1 MDYARRCQNIANGYY
16 NQGLEKAKIRDLTGA
31 AECLKKSLHF
41 NKYQTDSRNLLG
53 LIYYEMGE
61 TGESLVQWVI
71 SMNLQ
76 PEQNRAEVYLGE
88 IQGRRGRLEAENQNI
103 KKYNQALYQAQTGS
117 DDLAILLLGRV
128 VEFNPHFVKA
138 HLVLALLHMGH
149 GDYTKAGKSLQK
161 VLQIDKNHPKALW
174 YMSIVKANTGRAEV
188 EKKKMDTAFSHRQMQ
203 DDDVI
208 LPPTYKETTGWLTIL
223 NMMAGLVLGAAVI
236 WFLVMPAVERGLNYR
251 HNQELS
257 GVLEQVNQKSMEL
270 DSLREQMAAMETE
283 RDTAVSDLQ
292 AMQADEESVVRQYQR
307 LVWIM
312 RAYGAEDMNTVAAT
326 YADMDGSLITDP
338 DMAAVVAEVRS
349 YMETEGYQVLANM
362 GNEARDAG
370 NQDSALDYYQKS
382 LAIKGDNPQVI
393 YDMALICQS
402 RDERDRAN
410 ELFGQVIMNY
420 PNTELAALAKEARG
434 Y

>member
-1 MDYARRCQNIANGYY
+1 MDYAKRCQRIANGYY

-41 NKYQTDSRNLLG
+41 NKYQTDARNLLG

-76 PEQNRAEVYLGE
+76 PEGNRAEVYLRE
-88 IQGRRGRLEAENQNI
+88 NQGKRGKLEAENQNI
-103 KKYNQALYQAQTGS
+103 RKYNQALYQAQTGS

-128 VEFNPHFVKA
+128 VDFNPHFVKA

-208 LPPTYKETTGWLTIL
+208 LPPTYKETTGWLTII
-223 NMMAGLVLGAAVI
+223 NIMAGLALGAAVI
-236 WFLVMPAVERGLNYR
+236 WFLVMPALERELNNR
-251 HNQELS
+251 HNQELN
-257 GVLEQVNQKSMEL
+257 GVLEQVNQKNMEL
-270 DSLREQMAAMETE
+270 DSLREQLETARTD
-283 RDTAVSDLQ
+283 RDTALSDLQ
-292 AMQADEESVVRQYQR
+292 AMETDQEGVIRQYQR
-307 LVWIM
+307 LVAILKA
-312 RAYGAEDMNTVAAT
+312 REAGDVNSVAVIYG
-326 YADMDGSLITDP
+326 DMDKSLITDP
-338 DMAAVVAEVRS
+338 DMVAVVAEIQT
-349 YMETEGYQVLANM
+349 YMETEGYQVLANL
-362 GNEARDAG
+362 GNEARDGG
-370 NQDSALDYYQKS
+370 NQDGALDYYQRS
-382 LAIKGDNPQVI
+382 LAVKGDNPQVI
-393 YDMALICQS
+393 YDMALIYQS

-420 PNTELAALAKEARG
+420 PGTELATLAKEARG

>member
-76 PEQNRAEVYLGE
+76 PEGNRAEVYLRE
-88 IQGRRGRLEAENQNI
+88 NQGKRGKLEAENQNI
-103 KKYNQALYQAQTGS
+103 RKYNQALYQAQTGS

-128 VEFNPHFVKA
+128 VDFNPHFVKA

-208 LPPTYKETTGWLTIL
+208 LPPTYKETTGWLTII
-223 NMMAGLVLGAAVI
+223 NIMAGLALGAAVI
-236 WFLVMPAVERGLNYR
+236 WFLVMPALERELNNR
-251 HNQELS
+251 HNQELN
-257 GVLEQVNQKSMEL
+257 GVLEQVNQKNMEL
-270 DSLREQMAAMETE
+270 DSLREQLETARTD
-283 RDTAVSDLQ
+283 RDTALSDLQ
-292 AMQADEESVVRQYQR
+292 AMETDQEGVIRQYQR
-307 LVWIM
+307 LVAILKA
-312 RAYGAEDMNTVAAT
+312 REAGDVNSVAVIYG
-326 YADMDGSLITDP
+326 DMDKSLITDP
-338 DMAAVVAEVRS
+338 DMVAVVAEIQT
-349 YMETEGYQVLANM
+349 YMETEGYQVLANL
-362 GNEARDAG
+362 GNETRDGG
-370 NQDSALDYYQKS
+370 NQDGALDYYQRS
-382 LAIKGDNPQVI
+382 LAVKGDNPQVI
-393 YDMALICQS
+393 YDMALIYQS

-420 PNTELAALAKEARG
+420 PGTELATLAKEARG